1 MLMLH
6 HLSYSWSLWL
16 LSVVWWLRAPLCME
30 TPSMPRASSSWKT
43 WSATFNLLISLSR
56 YCYHRRYIFS
66 VFFFFYMFLYIFTS
80 LFLCFHLSLSLCD
93 VVPGY
98 KQGPQQAARLHCGHQ
113 DTQPAG
119 WQRSWHV
126 PHHWNTG
133 GCQQQSIYIIYLA
146 QIIIY

>member
-1 MLMLH
+1 MLIP
-6 HLSYSWSLWL
+6 HLPSWSLWL
-16 LSVVWWLRAPLCME
+16 LSAVWWHQAPSCME
-30 TPSMPRASSSWKT
+30 TPLMPRASSSWKT
-43 WSATFNLLISLSR
+43 WSATFSLSISLSR
-56 YCYHRRYIFS
+56 YCYHRGYRIFS
-66 VFFFFYMFLYIFTS
+66 VFYTFLYIFTS
-80 LFLCFHLSLSLCD
+80 LFFYLRLPLSLCD
-93 VVPGY
+93 VVPGH
-98 KQGPQQAARLHCGHQ
+98 KQGPQQAAWLHCGHQ